1 MSSVNRTKQI
11 NFRIA
16 EDLYY
21 EVKQRADDLNKTIS
35 LYLND
40 LVIADLNQQK
50 GIANIDISSNSNQI
64 GREIF
69 NITQE
74 MEKIKKDL
82 EKLRNDN
89 TTRL

>member
-1 MSSVNRTKQI
+1 MSSVDRTKQI

-21 EVKQRADDLNKTIS
+21 EVKQRAKDLNKTVSSYI
-35 LYLND
+35 NE

-50 GIANIDISSNSNQI
+50 GIANIDVSSNTNEL
-64 GREIF
+64 GREIL
-69 NITQE
+69 NISKE

-89 TTRL
+89 TKRI

>member
-50 GIANIDISSNSNQI
+50 GIANIDISNNPNEI
-64 GREIF
+64 GREIL
-69 NITQE
+69 NITHE
-74 MEKIKKDL
+74 MEKIKEDL

-89 TTRL
+89 IKRL

>member
-50 GIANIDISSNSNQI
+50 GIANIDVSSNPNEL
-64 GREIF
+64 GREIL

-89 TTRL
+89 IKRL

>member
-21 EVKQRADDLNKTIS
+21 EVKQRAEDLNKTIS
-35 LYLND
+35 LYINE
-40 LVIADLNQQK
+40 LVIADLNQHK
-50 GIANIDISSNSNQI
+50 GIANIDVSSNPNEI
-64 GREIF
+64 GREIL
-69 NITQE
+69 NITKE
-74 MEKIKKDL
+74 MEKIKEDL

-89 TTRL
+89 IKRL

>member
-50 GIANIDISSNSNQI
+50 GIANIDISTNPNQL
-64 GREIF
+64 GREIL
-69 NITQE
+69 NITHE

-89 TTRL
+89 IKRL